1 MPSDTMADTSD
12 RKPDNSLT
20 ILQTITHNTI
30 DMRKIIAIG
39 ESVLDTMFID
49 GRPVKSFVGG
59 RIACAAASLASLG
72 LPCKMLSECTTD
84 AVGDII
90 MNYLSQHGV
99 DIKSVDRYPDGATAF
114 SAIFPTGSGKQI
126 VNYGSYPKMRFDI
139 VWPRIDEDDIV
150 LFGSLYAIDLPQRKR
165 LYDLLKYAVE
175 RRAILIYLPGFQHG
189 IGYRLT
195 KVMPH
200 LLENLEISDIVIA
213 HDQDIHDIFPG
224 ETGDEAYHNHIEFY
238 CRNYVH
244 ITRSLGLLM
253 YSLGLNAPAQQPA
266 VDNLL
271 GWQAGLTAGIIA
283 QLFERNILRDQL
295 LTLDKQTWQ
304 EILIEARK
312 MAEKAAASDDN
323 CL

>member
-1 MPSDTMADTSD
+1 
-12 RKPDNSLT
+12 
-20 ILQTITHNTI
+20 
-30 DMRKIIAIG
+30 MRKIIAIG
-39 ESVLDTMFID
+39 ESVLDTLFVD
-49 GRPVKSFVGG
+49 AKPVRSFVGG
-59 RIACAAASLASLG
+59 RIACAAASLGSLG
-72 LPCKMLSECTTD
+72 LNCVMLSECTTD

-90 MNYLSQHGV
+90 IDYLDRHGV
-99 DIKSVDRYPDGATAF
+99 DTSLVDRYPDGATPF
-114 SAIFPTGSGKQI
+114 SAIFPSGSGKQI
-126 VNYGSYPKMRFDI
+126 VNYGVYPKTRFDI

-150 LFGSLYAIDLPQRKR
+150 LFGSLYAIDLPQRQR

-213 HDQDIHDIFPG
+213 HEQDIHDIFPG
-224 ETGDEAYHNHIEFY
+224 EAGDEAYHNHIEFY

-244 ITRSLGLLM
+244 LTRSLGLLM
-253 YSLGLNAPAQQPA
+253 YSLGLELPADKPA
-266 VDNLL
+266 TDNLL

-283 QLFERNILRDQL
+283 QLFEKNITREQL
-295 LTLDKQTWQ
+295 LNLDADTWRG
-304 EILIEARK
+304 ILLDARK
-312 MAEKAAASDDN
+312 RAEQAAASDEN

>member
-1 MPSDTMADTSD
+1 M
-12 RKPDNSLT
+12 
-20 ILQTITHNTI
+20 
-30 DMRKIIAIG
+30 
-39 ESVLDTMFID
+39 
-49 GRPVKSFVGG
+49 
-59 RIACAAASLASLG
+59 
-72 LPCKMLSECTTD
+72 
-84 AVGDII
+84 
-90 MNYLSQHGV
+90 
-99 DIKSVDRYPDGATAF
+99 
-114 SAIFPTGSGKQI
+114 
-126 VNYGSYPKMRFDI
+126 
-139 VWPRIDEDDIV
+139 
-150 LFGSLYAIDLPQRKR
+150 LFGSLYAIDLPQRQR